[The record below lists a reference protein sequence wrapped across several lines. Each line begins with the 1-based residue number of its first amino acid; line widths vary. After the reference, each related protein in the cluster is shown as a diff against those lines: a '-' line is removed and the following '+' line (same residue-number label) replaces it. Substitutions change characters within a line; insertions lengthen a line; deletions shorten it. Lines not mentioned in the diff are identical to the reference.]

1 MPQMDNDLRVLAHT
15 VAHAD
20 DIEALVRPML
30 RLVNRCSGLES
41 VYLTTINQELGQ
53 QNVWFA
59 ENQGALNI
67 AESLSVPWEDTLC
80 QRALE
85 EGRYLTMDVP
95 HCWGDSVIA
104 RELKL
109 QTYLSVPMHDF
120 NHALFGT
127 LCGASQSNVSVSD
140 DIIDLLHL
148 CAELI
153 AAQLNRRQQLV
164 NAEHRAETAEK
175 RLNKTALGS
184 KVTRCCLEAKSL
196 RMAVRRVAELL
207 SGESAW
213 SKVDAFRVSNHS
225 IDNLNDASEHSEA
238 LAKQVLEG
246 DATSLQLIVRNQQD
260 PVIWADPEEQILA
273 LVITSDESVDALLLV
288 DMVAEL
294 GQCQD
299 SLYLLTS
306 SANSLSLLASRL
318 ADLKRLEA
326 ANQVLEHHALHD
338 VLTGLPNRRYL
349 IEILD
354 DRLLESERL
363 EIPVYIAFVDLDG
376 FKELND
382 EYGHDI
388 GDLFLAEFA
397 KRLNR
402 ILRGHDLVARYGGD
416 EFVFVGL
423 GSPDDDFNQV
433 QELLVSRIRTAT
445 TGTYELG
452 EVNIPYAGPSIG
464 IIEWQPGETRDPD
477 VAISRADTAMYED
490 KKLRRQQ
497 D

>member
-1 MPQMDNDLRVLAHT
+1 MPQMDNDLRVLAQT

-20 DIEALVRPML
+20 DIEAFVRPML
-30 RLVNRCSGLES
+30 RLVSRCSGLES
-41 VYLTTINQELGQ
+41 IYLTTVNEDLGQ
-53 QNVWFA
+53 QDVWFA

-67 AESLSVPWEDTLC
+67 EESLSVAWEDTLC
-80 QRALE
+80 KRALE
-85 EGRYLTMDVP
+85 EGRYLTIDVP
-95 HCWGDSVIA
+95 HCWGDSVAA

-109 QTYLSVPMHDF
+109 QTYASVPIHDF
-120 NHALFGT
+120 NNALFGT
-127 LCGASQSNVSVSD
+127 LCGASQSNVRVSD

-153 AAQLNRRQQLV
+153 SAQLNRRQQVL
-164 NAEHRAETAEK
+164 NAERRAEAAET

-184 KVTRCCLEAKSL
+184 KVTRRCLEAKSL
-196 RMAVRRVAELL
+196 RIAVRRVAELL
-207 SGESAW
+207 SSETAW
-213 SKVDAFRVSNHS
+213 SKVDAFRVSNNN
-225 IDNLNDASEHSEA
+225 IDNLNGASQHSEA

-246 DATSLQLIVRNQQD
+246 DAASLQLIIRNQED

-273 LVITSDESVDALLLV
+273 LVITSDESVEALLLV
-288 DMVAEL
+288 DMVTEL

-318 ADLKRLEA
+318 SDLKRLEA

-354 DRLLESERL
+354 DRLVESERL

-382 EYGHDI
+382 EFGHEV
-388 GDLFLAEFA
+388 GDLFLAEFS

-423 GSPDDDFNQV
+423 GSPDDDFSQV
-433 QELLVSRIRTAT
+433 QELLVNRIRKAT
-445 TGTYELG
+445 TGNYHLG
-452 EVNIPYAGPSIG
+452 DVNIPYAGPSIG
-464 IIEWQPGETRDPD
+464 IIEWQPGETRDAD
-477 VAISRADTAMYED
+477 VAISRADAAMYED
-490 KKLRRQQ
+490 KKSRRKKN
-497 D
+497 